1 MAEYKLIT
9 TEGRAKRGEFKT
21 VHGTIQ
27 TPVFMNVGTIA
38 AIKGAV
44 STVDLH
50 EIGTQ
55 VELSNTYH
63 LHVRPGDKVVKQLG
77 GLHEFMNWDRPI
89 LTDSGGFQVFSLAGL
104 RKIKEEGV
112 TFTAKECPEISDKI
126 TGIEN
131 FVQSGCDVI
140 ICHVTDAD
148 ALKDAATSAEDA
160 GVRFISYD
168 SDIDGT
174 SGFIGIDNHEYGYA
188 IGKNAA
194 EWINDNFEENEK
206 VKVGVCNYP
215 DYPFLVTR
223 EEGILDALKE
233 LAPNA
238 NVEVTAKAGY
248 TPEGVDVGDAWV
260 QSNKDLNVV
269 VGIND
274 AGVLGVYESFKSAG
288 IKNDKL
294 GMFGGDAVDDALAAI
309 EEGGAFKATVSTN
322 MLKNANYFIDMAV
335 ELAKNGKLE
344 EREKLFPLEG
354 ITADNVAEYK
364 KSIEE

>member
-1 MAEYKLIT
+1 MKKIVKKL
-9 TEGRAKRGEFKT
+9 
-21 VHGTIQ
+21 V
-27 TPVFMNVGTIA
+27 A
-38 AIKGAV
+38 AALALTMV
-44 STVDLH
+44 
-50 EIGTQ
+50 
-55 VELSNTYH
+55 LSM
-63 LHVRPGDKVVKQLG
+63 VACSMGDEKK
-77 GLHEFMNWDRPI
+77 ESS
-89 LTDSGGFQVFSLAGL
+89 DSGKKSDGEVKVGFVVSDMSDAFFAHLIKNVEKYA
-104 RKIKEEGV
+104 KEEGV

-194 EWINDNFEENEK
+194 EWINDNFEESET

-354 ITADNVAEYK
+354 ITADNVEEYK

>member
-1 MAEYKLIT
+1 MSDAFFAHLI
-9 TEGRAKRGEFKT
+9 K
-21 VHGTIQ
+21 
-27 TPVFMNVGTIA
+27 NVEKYA
-38 AIKGAV
+38 
-44 STVDLH
+44 
-50 EIGTQ
+50 
-55 VELSNTYH
+55 
-63 LHVRPGDKVVKQLG
+63 
-77 GLHEFMNWDRPI
+77 
-89 LTDSGGFQVFSLAGL
+89 
-104 RKIKEEGV
+104 KEEGV

-194 EWINDNFEENEK
+194 EWINDNFEESET

-223 EEGILDALKE
+223 E
-233 LAPNA
+233 
-238 NVEVTAKAGY
+238 AGY

-354 ITADNVAEYK
+354 ITADNVEEYK

>member
-1 MAEYKLIT
+1 MKKIVKKLVAAALALTMVLSMA
-9 TEGRAKRGEFKT
+9 ACS
-21 VHGTIQ
+21 
-27 TPVFMNVGTIA
+27 M
-38 AIKGAV
+38 
-44 STVDLH
+44 
-50 EIGTQ
+50 
-55 VELSNTYH
+55 
-63 LHVRPGDKVVKQLG
+63 GDEKK
-77 GLHEFMNWDRPI
+77 ESS
-89 LTDSGGFQVFSLAGL
+89 DSGKKSDGEVKVGFVVSDMSDAFFAHLIKNIEKYA
-104 RKIKEEGV
+104 KEEGV

-194 EWINDNFEENEK
+194 EWINDNFEENET

-294 GMFGGDAVDDALAAI
+294 GMFGGDAVDDALA
-309 EEGGAFKATVSTN
+309 ESKKA
-322 MLKNANYFIDMAV
+322 
-335 ELAKNGKLE
+335 ELSKQL
-344 EREKLFPLEG
+344 
-354 ITADNVAEYK
+354 
-364 KSIEE
+364 

>member
-1 MAEYKLIT
+1 MKKIVKKLVAAALALTMVLSMA
-9 TEGRAKRGEFKT
+9 ACS
-21 VHGTIQ
+21 
-27 TPVFMNVGTIA
+27 M
-38 AIKGAV
+38 
-44 STVDLH
+44 
-50 EIGTQ
+50 
-55 VELSNTYH
+55 
-63 LHVRPGDKVVKQLG
+63 GDEKK
-77 GLHEFMNWDRPI
+77 ESS
-89 LTDSGGFQVFSLAGL
+89 DSGKKSDGEVKVGFVVSDMSDAFFAHLIKNIEKYA
-104 RKIKEEGV
+104 KEEGV

-194 EWINDNFEENEK
+194 EWIN
-206 VKVGVCNYP
+206 
-215 DYPFLVTR
+215 